1 MKAKIKFET
10 PRVTQNVEL
19 EQESPILAGAGS
31 NIDFRVT
38 VDPLEEYYYD
48 GTEETADYLIDF

>member
-10 PRVTQNVEL
+10 PRVTHKVVL
-19 EQESPILAGAGS
+19 EQEYPILGGS
-31 NIDFRVT
+31 EINFRVT